1 MRRLPWIA
9 SILILLGVALI
20 APAVVAAPQPIGLA
34 APDRITQQQPAEPVS
49 NETCLACHSNPSLEK
64 KLYNGETWS
73 MYVNPDDHAN
83 SVHGQEE
90 LDCVQ
95 CHTNFDQSHVEDP
108 LRNPGF
114 NAVDRRDAS
123 LQLYP
128 LCQQCHADQYD
139 KANDSVHGKALQA
152 GNVNAAIC
160 TDCHGSHTVQR
171 LTDPATGELTQEA
184 RLWIPQTCAKCHST
198 IYSQYHDSVHGSA
211 LTSGNPD
218 VPTCI
223 DCHGVHNIG
232 DPTTAEFRLQ
242 SPEMCAKC
250 HTDPAIMDKYGIST
264 QVLNTYVADFHG
276 STVTLFEKQSPDA
289 ETNKPVCYD
298 CHGVHDIVA
307 ADDPEKGLQVKEN
320 ILKRCQVCHPTAT
333 ENFSDAWLSHYIPS
347 PDKYPLVY
355 YVNVFYAIFIPGVLI
370 PMAILV
376 VLDISSVVRL
386 KLRARK
392 NQPKPPAA
400 QPADAEPTGK
410 ESSHD

>member
-1 MRRLPWIA
+1 MRRLPWIY
-9 SILILLGVALI
+9 SILILLGVMLI
-20 APAVVAAPQPIGLA
+20 APGVLAAPQPIGLA
-34 APDRITQQQPAEPVS
+34 APDRITQPQQAEPVS
-49 NETCLACHSNPSLEK
+49 DETCLACHSNPALEK
-64 KLYNGETWS
+64 KLYNGEMWS

-83 SVHGQEE
+83 SVHGEE
-90 LDCVQ
+90 GLACVQ
-95 CHTNFDQSHVEDP
+95 CHTDFDQSHVEDP

-123 LQLYP
+123 LQLVTV
-128 LCQQCHADQYD
+128 CQQCHTEQHENAL
-139 KANDSVHGKALQA
+139 DSVHGRALEA

-171 LTDPATGELTQEA
+171 LNDPATGELTQEA
-184 RLWIPQTCAKCHST
+184 RLWIPETCAKCHST
-198 IYSQYHDSVHGSA
+198 IHAQYTDSVHGAA
-211 LTSGNPD
+211 LTEGNPD

-232 DPTTAEFRLQ
+232 DPTTAEFRLK
-242 SPEMCAKC
+242 SPDLCAKC
-250 HTDPAIMDKYGIST
+250 HTDAAIMDKYGIST
-264 QVLNTYVADFHG
+264 QVLSTYVADFHG
-276 STVTLFEKQSPDA
+276 STVTLFQKEHPDA

-298 CHGVHDIVA
+298 CHGVHDIMA
-307 ADDPEKGLQVKEN
+307 TDDPAKGLQVREN
-320 ILKRCQVCHPTAT
+320 ILKRCQICHPTAT

-355 YVNVFYAIFIPGVLI
+355 YVNLFYAIFIPAVLI

-392 NQPKPPAA
+392 NQPEPPA
-400 QPADAEPTGK
+400 DKHPTEK
-410 ESSHD
+410 ESSHE